1 MSVFEEIAFAKGA
14 CRRLIM
20 SMITAI
26 GLIRKTSFPRRRESR
41 ISGPLTFLLSVPFCV
56 LLLPTLALFVFLP
69 PAHAADIKA
78 DLTLATGY
86 RVADLNWNIAGSS
99 NNPNVLSEL
108 TWSDLQTLHIAVSG
122 RALVGDW
129 LYLRGSLGYGYT
141 FSGDNQDS
149 DYAGDNRSQEYSRS
163 SNSGDGGSVLDA
175 VIGAGYRFS
184 LLSSRFKLAPLLGYR
199 YSRQKL
205 KQTDGVQVIATPA
218 KGTPAAGPLRGLDS
232 TYDASWL
239 GPWLGF
245 DLSFDMTER
254 ITLFG
259 SFEYHRAS
267 FDAEGNL
274 NLRSDLAHPKSYEH
288 DADAKGFLITLG
300 AEYHLSGPWAVNL
313 SFNYQ
318 EWSTDPGVDRLY
330 AANGSVQETR
340 LNEVHWDSWSWMV
353 GLVYRFGDKP
363 VVSDQ

>member
-1 MSVFEEIAFAKGA
+1 M
-14 CRRLIM
+14 
-20 SMITAI
+20 
-26 GLIRKTSFPRRRESR
+26 RKR
-41 ISGPLTFLLSVPFCV
+41 ILSFLLPF
-56 LLLPTLALFVFLP
+56 LALFPFLP
-69 PAHAADIKA
+69 PALAADIKA

-86 RVADLNWNIAGSS
+86 RVDDLHWNIAGNS

-108 TWSDLQTLHIAVSG
+108 TWSDLQTLQATASG
-122 RALVGDW
+122 SALVNEW
-129 LYLRGSLGYGYT
+129 LYLRGFLGYGYT

-149 DYAGDNRSQEYSRS
+149 DFSGNDRTQEYSRS
-163 SNSGDGGSVLDA
+163 SSSADGGSVLDA
-175 VIGAGYRFS
+175 AIGVGYRFS
-184 LLSSRFKLAPLLGYR
+184 LLSGRLKLAPLLGYS
-199 YSRQKL
+199 YSQQKL

-218 KGTPAAGPLRGLDS
+218 KGTPAAGPLQGLDS
-232 TYDASWL
+232 SYDASWL
-239 GPWLGF
+239 GPWLGI
-245 DLSFDMTER
+245 DLSFDITER

-259 SFEYHRAS
+259 SFEYHWAS

-288 DADAKGFLITLG
+288 DADGKGFLITLG

-340 LNEVHWDSWSWMV
+340 LNEVQWDSWSLMV
-353 GLVYRFGDKP
+353 GLVYRFGK
-363 VVSDQ
+363 

>member
-1 MSVFEEIAFAKGA
+1 M
-14 CRRLIM
+14 
-20 SMITAI
+20 
-26 GLIRKTSFPRRRESR
+26 RKRILSF
-41 ISGPLTFLLSVPFCV
+41 L
-56 LLLPTLALFVFLP
+56 LLLPILVLFLFLP
-69 PAHAADIKA
+69 PVRAADIKT
-78 DLTLATGY
+78 DLTLSTGF
-86 RVADLNWNIAGSS
+86 RMDDLHWNIAGND

-108 TWSDLQTLHIAVSG
+108 TWSDLQTLQATASG
-122 RALVGDW
+122 RALVSDW

-149 DYAGDNRSQEYSRS
+149 DFSGSDRTQEYSRS
-163 SNSGDGGSVLDA
+163 SNNADGGSFLDA
-175 VIGAGYRFS
+175 AIGVGYRFS
-184 LLSSRFKLAPLLGYR
+184 LLSGRFKLAPLLGYS
-199 YSRQKL
+199 YSQQKL

-218 KGTPAAGPLRGLDS
+218 KGTPAAGPLQGLDS

-239 GPWLGF
+239 GPWLGI
-245 DLSFDMTER
+245 DLSFDITER

-259 SFEYHRAS
+259 SFEYHWAS

-274 NLRSDLAHPKSYEH
+274 NLRSDLAHPKSYEQ
-288 DADAKGFLITLG
+288 DADAKGFIFTLG

-318 EWSTDPGVDRLY
+318 EWSTDPGLDRLY
-330 AANGSVQETR
+330 AASGSVQETR
-340 LNEVHWDSWSWMV
+340 LNEVHWDSWSLMV